1 MEFLTTLGQDVEVSV
16 KPGKNAGAGH
26 MSVTVQ
32 PG

>member
-1 MEFLTTLGQDVEVSV
+1 MEFLTTLGQDVEV
-16 KPGKNAGAGH
+16 KPAVWRRAGH